1 MEEKKG
7 SSMNDQW
14 NQAEEILLKVD
25 CGLKT
30 AAIVAEALAEGYASI
45 ADGGDALMFLADMLT
60 QLNTGAMSLLAQLR
74 KEG

>member
-1 MEEKKG
+1 
-7 SSMNDQW
+7 MNDQW

-30 AAIVAEALAEGYASI
+30 AAIVAEALAEGYASVV
-45 ADGGDALMFLADMLT
+45 DGGDALMFLADMLT
-60 QLNTGAMSLLAQLR
+60 QLNTDAMSLLAQLR